1 MHTGDWWWKT
11 QMTLP
16 AGCTLVP
23 VILTSDQTFLT
34 NFSGD
39 KKLWPLFMSIGNI
52 PSHVRNKPTAQ
63 AWILIGLLLIGPK
76 RTKGI
81 KGFSTKEQEYDA
93 LRGGGYEV
101 ACADEKVRNCVPIL
115 SCWLADHMENV
126 TIHGIKTNRYP
137 ICIAT
142 KSQLGM
148 LSKTPYR
155 TRNHLDYERL
165 FQAGDV
171 DK

>member
-1 MHTGDWWWKT
+1 MHTGDWWWKM

-16 AGCTLVP
+16 VGCTLVP
-23 VILTSDQTFLT
+23 VILISDQTFLT

-63 AWILIGLLLIGPK
+63 AWILIGLPLIGPK

-93 LRGGGYEV
+93 LRVQHTILERILKPLIHIYEV
-101 ACADEKVRNCVPIL
+101 
-115 SCWLADHMENV
+115 
-126 TIHGIKTNRYP
+126 
-137 ICIAT
+137 
-142 KSQLGM
+142 
-148 LSKTPYR
+148 
-155 TRNHLDYERL
+155 
-165 FQAGDV
+165 
-171 DK
+171 